1 MEIKT
6 MSTKEQLKQRA
17 IKLYREAYRVE
28 YLAIKNGV
36 YSESELYD
44 IRFQIQQEYIKDNA
58 K

>member
-1 MEIKT
+1 